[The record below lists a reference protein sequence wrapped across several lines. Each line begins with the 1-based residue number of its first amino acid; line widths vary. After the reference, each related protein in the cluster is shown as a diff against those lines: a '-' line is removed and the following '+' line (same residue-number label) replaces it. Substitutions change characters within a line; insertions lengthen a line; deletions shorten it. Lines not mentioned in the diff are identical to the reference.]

1 MANIYKNAFYDPN
14 TTAAVVLYTCP
25 SNANAIIQN
34 IQITNE
40 SGSKVVVSKIY
51 EAATTTTYQIAYASI
66 TGPTICNLAKGPI
79 VLKENDTISL
89 ATTVTA
95 GISATLAI
103 LEINRDDQ
111 NGPKTF

>member
-14 TTAAVVLYTCP
+14 ITTAVVLYTCP

-40 SGSKVVVSKIY
+40 SGSKVVVSKVFDY
-51 EAATTTTYQIAYASI
+51 ATSTTYQIAYASI

-79 VLKENDTISL
+79 VLKENDTVSL
-89 ATTVTA
+89 ASTVTS
-95 GISATLAI
+95 GISGTLAI

-111 NGPKTF
+111 NGQ